1 MELLAGGLLE
11 DKLRQPGQPQIDNT
25 SANILLYIYIYMHK
39 FAYIH
44 IDT

>member
-25 SANILLYIYIYMHK
+25 SANILLYIYTCTSLHIY
-39 FAYIH
+39 I
-44 IDT
+44 